1 MKTINANGTT
11 TSKMYLPSSKAQKLQ
26 NRNAGAIVGGT
37 IAGVAAIFAVIGIA
51 TFVRRRRGWKPSG
64 RRSFLPPDA
73 RNVDSQR
80 TVSPFDP
87 NSFDANRRDSG
98 ISAEQQP
105 LVIGDPEAE
114 MVALHGRSYSMHA
127 VLPPLRQEPVAPVP
141 AGLSDKELA
150 RLRAESLSSPQRQN
164 FRISALNMSQPMPPL
179 NTFTGP
185 GEPAL
190 DTRRLHSEFE
200 SLRQEV
206 VRLREE
212 GMAFVAP
219 PSYAEGRE

>member
-1 MKTINANGTT
+1 M
-11 TSKMYLPSSKAQKLQ
+11 
-26 NRNAGAIVGGT
+26 GAIAGGT
-37 IAGVAAIFAVIGIA
+37 IVGVAAIFAVIGVV
-51 TFVRRRRGWKPSG
+51 TFVHRQRRRRHSRPGSILSTDSG
-64 RRSFLPPDA
+64 DA
-73 RNVDSQR
+73 GPMI
-80 TVSPFDP
+80 VSPFDP